1 MHTARKAY
9 KELFTSAVTIQSALR
24 GMCALKELHFRR
36 QTRAAIIV
44 QVI

>member
-9 KELFTSAVTIQSALR
+9 KELFTSAVTIQSALH
-24 GMCALKELHFRR
+24 GMCARKELHFRR